1 MLAYLVIREGSKWT
15 DVFRLMPGQSVTIGR
30 APTNQIVVKDERCS
44 RAHAEVFYSQ
54 ERWVL
59 RDLESRNGTLVGSER
74 VRGDY
79 LLQPGE
85 IIRIGHSQMAF
96 VHDLASAFPDT
107 SSDVLRG
114 TAKPDDTLLSASVD
128 DADVLSESD
137 SSPTKITHRRGQTR
151 FLTPEDGDDEAIPK
165 VGRAAAQLC
174 RLAFEMAKAPD
185 MGSVARVALAGL
197 FESMPVD
204 AGAVLL
210 TPRFM
215 KAEPDAGDLEVV
227 ASRTDSELN
236 YQRVSAFVAATVLR
250 EGEAVLGRNVMGDS
264 ALSIRDSKGEF
275 HATGILC
282 APIRKND
289 RMLGVIH
296 LYSTRPE
303 RMPDPEDLE
312 FTLAVAD
319 TLAVALENLSRR
331 LELAEDLK
339 YSATS
344 PAPRPTARPCSSAG
358 KAVSARNWSPVRSI
372 SPARER
378 KARSASSIV
387 RPYPRVCSKASFS
400 ATSAGHSPA
409 QPSAKWANS
418 KQPTAAR

>member
-79 LLQPGE
+79 MLQPGE

-128 DADVLSESD
+128 DADVLSD
-137 SSPTKITHRRGQTR
+137 SEPTKITHRRGQTR

-185 MGSVARVALAGL
+185 LGSVARVALAGL
-197 FESMPVD
+197 FESNPVD

-210 TPRFM
+210 TPRFI
-215 KAEPDAGDLEVV
+215 KVEPRDADLGLG
-227 ASRTDSELN
+227 ASRRPSELN
-236 YQRVSAFVAATVLR
+236 
-250 EGEAVLGRNVMGDS
+250 
-264 ALSIRDSKGEF
+264 
-275 HATGILC
+275 
-282 APIRKND
+282 
-289 RMLGVIH
+289 
-296 LYSTRPE
+296 
-303 RMPDPEDLE
+303 
-312 FTLAVAD
+312 
-319 TLAVALENLSRR
+319 
-331 LELAEDLK
+331 
-339 YSATS
+339 
-344 PAPRPTARPCSSAG
+344 
-358 KAVSARNWSPVRSI
+358 
-372 SPARER
+372 
-378 KARSASSIV
+378 
-387 RPYPRVCSKASFS
+387 
-400 ATSAGHSPA
+400 A
-409 QPSAKWANS
+409 QP
-418 KQPTAAR
+418 